1 MAIAVCAG
9 VEEFQAGGLAPATRM
24 QVGDLFVR
32 LYQLQQKA
40 ALGDFTA
47 VARRE
52 GKRVLY
58 QRHGATLRANFS
70 DVALDAALDE
80 LVDRPLAVLRQVT
93 ACERARM
100 N

>member
-1 MAIAVCAG
+1 
-9 VEEFQAGGLAPATRM
+9 M